1 MNSLIL
7 ISPSLV
13 RGFQPI
19 ISGKKSV
26 SSVAC
31 LRINS
36 SSVGWQTI
44 LHLNCI
50 FGAASDQRLTPGL
63 IIS

>member
-19 ISGKKSV
+19 LSGKLDFLTNREGAKSAKDREEKGIKEKR
-26 SSVAC
+26 SVCVFA
-31 LRINS
+31 
-36 SSVGWQTI
+36 
-44 LHLNCI
+44 
-50 FGAASDQRLTPGL
+50 
-63 IIS
+63 

>member
-19 ISGKKSV
+19 ISGKMENFIATNLAYRVGKKHFFV
-26 SSVAC
+26 V
-31 LRINS
+31 RIES
-36 SSVGWQTI
+36 
-44 LHLNCI
+44 
-50 FGAASDQRLTPGL
+50 
-63 IIS
+63 IIEQ

>member
-19 ISGKKSV
+19 LSGKLDFLTNREGAKS
-26 SSVAC
+26 AKEE
-31 LRINS
+31 R
-36 SSVGWQTI
+36 
-44 LHLNCI
+44 
-50 FGAASDQRLTPGL
+50 RRE
-63 IIS
+63 

>member
-19 ISGKKSV
+19 ISGKMRVRKD
-26 SSVAC
+26 AC
-31 LRINS
+31 
-36 SSVGWQTI
+36 I
-44 LHLNCI
+44 LVKNFERNAGGGDRQAQPL
-50 FGAASDQRLTPGL
+50 FDWADD
-63 IIS
+63 

>member
-19 ISGKKSV
+19 ISGKITLL
-26 SSVAC
+26 SSVRGGGHR
-31 LRINS
+31 LYS
-36 SSVGWQTI
+36 SGFNRR
-44 LHLNCI
+44 LI
-50 FGAASDQRLTPGL
+50 FSR
-63 IIS
+63 